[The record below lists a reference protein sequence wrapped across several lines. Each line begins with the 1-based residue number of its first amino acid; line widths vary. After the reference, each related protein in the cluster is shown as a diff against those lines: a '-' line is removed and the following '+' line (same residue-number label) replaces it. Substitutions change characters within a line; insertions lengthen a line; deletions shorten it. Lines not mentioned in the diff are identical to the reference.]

1 MVKGGK
7 NVSPASVAFEVRVL
21 SNAMLARPFPKA
33 PRPRFLG
40 TGLFFALAFAA
51 GAAVAGD
58 AGAPDPKLGEANE
71 SAANAIALLK
81 AAQGPKGS
89 ESFETHRKKA
99 IDLLTRAQGE
109 ILKAKG
115 E

>member
-1 MVKGGK
+1 MV
-7 NVSPASVAFEVRVL
+7 VR
-21 SNAMLARPFPKA
+21 SFPKS
-33 PRPRFLG
+33 PRPRVLG
-40 TGLFFALAFAA
+40 AGLFLALAFAA

-58 AGAPDPKLGEANE
+58 AAEPDPKLGEANE
-71 SAANAIALLK
+71 SAAKAIALLK
-81 AAQGPKGS
+81 AAKGPKGS
-89 ESFETHRKKA
+89 EAFETHRKKA

>member
-1 MVKGGK
+1 VKGGK
-7 NVSPASVAFEVRVL
+7 KVSPASVAFEVRVL
-21 SNAMLARPFPKA
+21 SKAMLARPSRKPPSA
-33 PRPRFLG
+33 RSVG
-40 TGLFFALAFAA
+40 TGLFFALALAA

-58 AGAPDPKLGEANE
+58 AATPDPKLGEANE
-71 SAANAIALLK
+71 SAAKAIALLK
-81 AAQGPKGS
+81 VAQGPKGS
-89 ESFETHRKKA
+89 EAFEAHRKKA

>member
-1 MVKGGK
+1 MV
-7 NVSPASVAFEVRVL
+7 
-21 SNAMLARPFPKA
+21 ARSLPKS
-33 PRPRFLG
+33 PRPQVLGAGVFL
-40 TGLFFALAFAA
+40 ALALAA
-51 GAAVAGD
+51 GAGVAGD
-58 AGAPDPKLGEANE
+58 APTPDPKLGEANE
-71 SAANAIALLK
+71 SAAKAIALLK

-89 ESFETHRKKA
+89 EAFEAHRKKA

>member
-1 MVKGGK
+1 MV
-7 NVSPASVAFEVRVL
+7 
-21 SNAMLARPFPKA
+21 ARPFSQS
-33 PRPRFLG
+33 PRPRAVG
-40 TGLFFALAFAA
+40 AGLFLALALAA

-58 AGAPDPKLGEANE
+58 APAPDPKLGEANE
-71 SAANAIALLK
+71 SAAKAIAALK

-89 ESFETHRKKA
+89 ESFEAHRKKA

-109 ILKAKG
+109 IIKAKG

>member
-1 MVKGGK
+1 MV
-7 NVSPASVAFEVRVL
+7 
-21 SNAMLARPFPKA
+21 ARPFPKS
-33 PRPRFLG
+33 PRPRVLGTALFLG
-40 TGLFFALAFAA
+40 LAFAA

-58 AGAPDPKLGEANE
+58 AATPDPKLGEANE
-71 SAANAIALLK
+71 TAAKAIVLLK
-81 AAQGPKGS
+81 AAHAPQGS
-89 ESFETHRKKA
+89 EAFETHRKKA

>member
-1 MVKGGK
+1 V
-7 NVSPASVAFEVRVL
+7 
-21 SNAMLARPFPKA
+21 
-33 PRPRFLG
+33 LG
-40 TGLFFALAFAA
+40 TGVFLALALVA

-58 AGAPDPKLGEANE
+58 AAEPDPKLGEANE
-71 SAANAIALLK
+71 SAAKAIAALK
-81 AAQGPKGS
+81 AAQAPKGS
-89 ESFETHRKKA
+89 EAFETHRKKA

>member
-1 MVKGGK
+1 
-7 NVSPASVAFEVRVL
+7 
-21 SNAMLARPFPKA
+21 MLARPFRKA
-33 PRPRFLG
+33 PRPRVFG
-40 TGLFFALAFAA
+40 AGLFFALALAA
-51 GAAVAGD
+51 GAAIAGD
-58 AGAPDPKLGEANE
+58 APAPDPKLGEANE
-71 SAANAIALLK
+71 SAAKAIAALK

-89 ESFETHRKKA
+89 EAFETHRKKA